1 MKTIWK
7 FPLEVTDEQVLM
19 VPKGAKLLTVQK
31 QDGKP
36 CLWCEVDSAQDVAY
50 HLYSWDRPH
59 SHRWG
64 ALYRNLPDDGR
75 GPNLACV
82 CSL

>member
-19 VPKGAKLLTVQK
+19 VPKGAKPLTVQK

-36 CLWCEVDSAQDVAY
+36 CLWCEVDS
-50 HLYSWDRPH
+50 
-59 SHRWG
+59 SHHKTSLTIYIGTYQMMGG
-64 ALYRNLPDDGR
+64 ALIWHVYG
-75 GPNLACV
+75 AFKI
-82 CSL
+82 SYS